1 MHSSINAER
10 LVNLFVNNIFS
21 KYRVSSYVMS
31 DRKTKF
37 VLKFFKSLAI
47 VLNMKLHFL
56 ADYYLEADG
65 QIKETN

>member
-1 MHSSINAER
+1 MHSSINTER

-21 KYRVSSYVMS
+21 KHRVSSYVMS

>member
-21 KYRVSSYVMS
+21 KHRVSSYVMS

-37 VLKFFKSLAI
+37 VLKFFKSLAT

-56 ADYYLEADG
+56 AGYYPEADG